1 MLPLPPGEGWGEG
14 PLASEKA
21 PHPSPLPEGEGTEA
35 QDKKPTPKR
44 RGGER
49 EMLISDAQV
58 EHVAQ
63 LARLALSAEEKRRF
77 TEQLNAILSYMEQL
91 NEVPTD
97 GVEPTA
103 HVLDLVNV
111 FRDDTVQQTLSADA
125 ALANAPETAHH
136 FFVVPRIVE

>member
-1 MLPLPPGEGWGEG
+1 
-14 PLASEKA
+14 
-21 PHPSPLPEGEGTEA
+21 
-35 QDKKPTPKR
+35 
-44 RGGER
+44 
-49 EMLISDAQV
+49 MLISEVQV

-63 LARLALSAEEKRRF
+63 LARLALSAEEKWRL

-91 NEVPTD
+91 NEVPTE

-111 FRDDTVQQTLSADA
+111 LRDDTVHQTLRADA
-125 ALANAPETAHH
+125 ALANAPETAHR

>member
-1 MLPLPPGEGWGEG
+1 
-14 PLASEKA
+14 
-21 PHPSPLPEGEGTEA
+21 
-35 QDKKPTPKR
+35 
-44 RGGER
+44 
-49 EMLISDAQV
+49 MLISDAQV

-63 LARLALSAEEKRRF
+63 LARLALSAEEKQRF

-91 NEVPTD
+91 NEVPTE

-111 FRDDTVQQTLSADA
+111 LRDDTVHQTLNAA
-125 ALANAPETAHH
+125 TALANAPETAHH

>member
-1 MLPLPPGEGWGEG
+1 
-14 PLASEKA
+14 
-21 PHPSPLPEGEGTEA
+21 
-35 QDKKPTPKR
+35 
-44 RGGER
+44 
-49 EMLISDAQV
+49 MLISDAQV

-63 LARLALSAEEKRRF
+63 LAHLALSAEEKQRF

-91 NEVPTD
+91 NEVPTE

-111 FRDDTVQQTLSADA
+111 LRDDTMHQMLNADT

>member
-1 MLPLPPGEGWGEG
+1 
-14 PLASEKA
+14 
-21 PHPSPLPEGEGTEA
+21 
-35 QDKKPTPKR
+35 
-44 RGGER
+44 
-49 EMLISDAQV
+49 MLISDAQV

-63 LARLALSAEEKRRF
+63 LARLTLSAEESQRF

-91 NEVPTD
+91 NEVRTE

-111 FRDDTVQQTLSADA
+111 FREDTVRQTLRADA

>member
-1 MLPLPPGEGWGEG
+1 
-14 PLASEKA
+14 
-21 PHPSPLPEGEGTEA
+21 
-35 QDKKPTPKR
+35 
-44 RGGER
+44 
-49 EMLISDAQV
+49 MLISDAQV

-63 LARLALSAEEKRRF
+63 LARLALSAEEKQRF

-91 NEVPTD
+91 NEVPTE

-111 FRDDTVQQTLSADA
+111 LRDDTVYQTLNADT